1 MSKSIPL
8 AKRRLRIKRRPDTD
22 ARQAA
27 AFKQLEGDIYN
38 VQRGV
43 GLALLAEDHHEDLL
57 LLALQQLELQAT
69 SLKEKYYELYR
80 S

>member
-1 MSKSIPL
+1 MSNLS
-8 AKRRLRIKRRPDTD
+8 RSQSNVVRIKRRPDTD

-27 AFKQLEGDIYN
+27 AFRQLESDICN
-38 VQRGV
+38 IERGV
-43 GLALLAEDHHEDLL
+43 GLALLAEDHNEDLL